1 MPDIETWIDFDADVT
16 VQSFAARE
24 IDIRAA
30 RFGVYRPGVFDFA
43 DGTVQGW
50 SLDQLYDS
58 SDPTLTPLKAFPAP
72 PGGPGAA
79 AFTLSNSQNRA
90 LAASASL
97 LLADPTV
104 KQLDFYF
111 QSPDLSK
118 REGWDKAGGYRIDL
132 RREFFSK
139 CLDKPELFAVQLQ
152 AQFWDLEASK
162 LRTYA
167 EYDDATGKFL
177 FHRSALGE
185 LEAAARLA
193 LAVLLALDD
202 AGVAGQETGGL
213 QRGAQRRI
221 VERQRLGDAVLD
233 RAGLARQPAALD
245 GRLDVE
251 LAGDIG
257 HGEGLGDHHL
267 QHGPGEILRHF
278 LAVDAHLAGAGL
290 DPDAGDGVLALAG
303 GVAAAVLVADGLLR
317 RGVGVFLRRDRDG
330 VLKVFEGTDVV
341 GHALRRSGCSWGSWR
356 RRRWSPAAAPHAGAR
371 RRRRCADAS
380 AAAGERAARHHAL
393 HGLVDHALGVL
404 ALEDLRRGAGL
415 DAARIAGV
423 PVIDLVGRLL
433 PVIWILSAF
442 TTITLSPISMC
453 GVKDGLCL
461 PRRRVAMKAASRPST
476 MPSASIT
483 SHFLSMSAGFAL

>member
-24 IDIRAA
+24 IDMRAA

-139 CLDKPELFAVQLQ
+139 CLDKPELFAIQLQ

-177 FHRSALGE
+177 FHPVSLATPQQVEWRADAFEDKSLQLRVLRVRCTQPNFASALGGE
-185 LEAAARLA
+185 CLA
-193 LAVLLALDD
+193 SGRWLI
-202 AGVAGQETGGL
+202 GNVA
-213 QRGAQRRI
+213 
-221 VERQRLGDAVLD
+221 
-233 RAGLARQPAALD
+233 P
-245 GRLDVE
+245 
-251 LAGDIG
+251 
-257 HGEGLGDHHL
+257 
-267 QHGPGEILRHF
+267 
-278 LAVDAHLAGAGL
+278 
-290 DPDAGDGVLALAG
+290 
-303 GVAAAVLVADGLLR
+303 
-317 RGVGVFLRRDRDG
+317 
-330 VLKVFEGTDVV
+330 
-341 GHALRRSGCSWGSWR
+341 
-356 RRRWSPAAAPHAGAR
+356 
-371 RRRRCADAS
+371 
-380 AAAGERAARHHAL
+380 
-393 HGLVDHALGVL
+393 
-404 ALEDLRRGAGL
+404 
-415 DAARIAGV
+415 
-423 PVIDLVGRLL
+423 L
-433 PVIWILSAF
+433 P
-442 TTITLSPISMC
+442 
-453 GVKDGLCL
+453 
-461 PRRRVAMKAASRPST
+461 
-476 MPSASIT
+476 
-483 SHFLSMSAGFAL
+483 FA